1 MTDLI
6 VQQVLEKYQQRS
18 DVGIQKYNTT
28 LEQNNKDNY
37 LQHLQQ
43 ELMDATLYIEKLMS
57 LEQELTRLVKKHPN
71 DSELGMVI
79 RKLVS

>member
-71 DSELGMVI
+71 DSELGMAI

>member
-6 VQQVLEKYQQRS
+6 VQQVLKKYQQRS
-18 DVGIQKYNTT
+18 DVGIRKYNTT

-71 DSELGMVI
+71 DSELGFVI